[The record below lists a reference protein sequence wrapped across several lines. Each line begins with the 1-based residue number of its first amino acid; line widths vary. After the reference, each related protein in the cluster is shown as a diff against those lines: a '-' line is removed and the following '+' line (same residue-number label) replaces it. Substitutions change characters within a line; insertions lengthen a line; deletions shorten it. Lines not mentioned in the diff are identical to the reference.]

1 MGVPRQW
8 PEKNMI
14 KNLTAEDQPQ
24 KYNEEK
30 ACFLKGIDGTPPR
43 ERWPRL
49 LTIKF
54 CVKKDINMLPL
65 FIQLWTI
72 PAMNCRI

>member
-30 ACFLKGIDGTPPR
+30 AYFLKGING
-43 ERWPRL
+43 
-49 LTIKF
+49 
-54 CVKKDINMLPL
+54 
-65 FIQLWTI
+65 
-72 PAMNCRI
+72 

>member
-1 MGVPRQW
+1 MGAPRQW

-30 ACFLKGIDGTPPR
+30 AYFLKGIDG
-43 ERWPRL
+43 
-49 LTIKF
+49 
-54 CVKKDINMLPL
+54 
-65 FIQLWTI
+65 
-72 PAMNCRI
+72 

>member
-1 MGVPRQW
+1 MGAPRQW

-30 ACFLKGIDGTPPR
+30 AYFLKGINGEHRDSGS
-43 ERWPRL
+43 L
-49 LTIKF
+49 GF
-54 CVKKDINMLPL
+54 
-65 FIQLWTI
+65 
-72 PAMNCRI
+72 